1 MVESRPTSDRSSL
14 RIERAYFTHPSLC
27 LRHYVFQYNS
37 RWTSHGL
44 WAESTRAR
52 LNHSFQ
58 SQIGGECGFLI
69 CVSFVLQDPPLIY
82 HRSVF
87 CAHIGVFAFTV
98 SMTVIVSTTN
108 VNRSRSCLYSVS
120 IYSRLIMSSY
130 ADATLVGELLSMSVY
145 TVHMLA
151 LDGSSLT
158 HFQDTTTLI
167 IYIAD
172 VTLSQENEILQIH
185 SVLANLWSPRMHLG
199 TARSLWIELISVRR
213 HCVDASDAKS
223 ERLPSRAK

>member
-1 MVESRPTSDRSSL
+1 MNLSRNLSWKY
-14 RIERAYFTHPSLC
+14 AC
-27 LRHYVFQYNS
+27 A
-37 RWTSHGL
+37 
-44 WAESTRAR
+44 AESFFSITDWWRVWFLDMRFFRITRST
-52 LNHSFQ
+52 LDL
-58 SQIGGECGFLI
+58 SQI
-69 CVSFVLQDPPLIY
+69 
-82 HRSVF
+82 RF

-108 VNRSRSCLYSVS
+108 VNRSRSCWYSVS

-199 TARSLWIELISVRR
+199 TARSLWIELISVSR

>member
-1 MVESRPTSDRSSL
+1 MNLSRNLSWKY
-14 RIERAYFTHPSLC
+14 AC
-27 LRHYVFQYNS
+27 A
-37 RWTSHGL
+37 
-44 WAESTRAR
+44 AESFFSITDWWRVWFLDMRFFRITRST
-52 LNHSFQ
+52 LDL
-58 SQIGGECGFLI
+58 SQI
-69 CVSFVLQDPPLIY
+69 
-82 HRSVF
+82 RF

-108 VNRSRSCLYSVS
+108 VNRSRSCWYSVS